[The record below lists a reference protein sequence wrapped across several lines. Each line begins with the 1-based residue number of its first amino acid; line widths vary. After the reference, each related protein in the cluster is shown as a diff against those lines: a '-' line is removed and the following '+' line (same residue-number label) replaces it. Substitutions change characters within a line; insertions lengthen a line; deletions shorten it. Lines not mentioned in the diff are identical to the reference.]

1 MTFQTHWTTYLSTCQ
16 VEWLTFKHGLLL
28 LKIREVILL
37 ILLLWGC
44 HIAKL
49 PDYECE
55 WLYWYWNQV
64 EILCFIVP
72 IRWRRRILH
81 GLWNS
86 VFHGVNIGKYF
97 LLYEILVDLPS
108 FIIKLL
114 LYTDWCLLVM
124 MIIGTSKNLGSLWE
138 DLGKA
143 IEGEDEIEIGEV
155 DCATGKA
162 VCTKVDIHSYPTFKV
177 FYDGEEVAKYQGKTH
192 YLIAVVQ

>member
-1 MTFQTHWTTYLSTCQ
+1 
-16 VEWLTFKHGLLL
+16 
-28 LKIREVILL
+28 
-37 ILLLWGC
+37 
-44 HIAKL
+44 
-49 PDYECE
+49 
-55 WLYWYWNQV
+55 
-64 EILCFIVP
+64 
-72 IRWRRRILH
+72 
-81 GLWNS
+81 
-86 VFHGVNIGKYF
+86 
-97 LLYEILVDLPS
+97 
-108 FIIKLL
+108 
-114 LYTDWCLLVM
+114 M